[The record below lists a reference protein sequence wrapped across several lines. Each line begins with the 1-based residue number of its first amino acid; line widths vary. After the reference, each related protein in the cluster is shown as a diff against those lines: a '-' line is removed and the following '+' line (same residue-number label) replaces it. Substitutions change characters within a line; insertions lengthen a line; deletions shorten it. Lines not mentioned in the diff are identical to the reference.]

1 MAVFSDLY
9 GINCHSCP
17 TAYKVQRGCI
27 DEIPEY
33 RIPGIGLDHVMIK
46 RCPRFY
52 ATGHDLLMLSAY
64 REYRNGYLPNDGG
77 WLDQPMRFI
86 DSMEI
91 IEAAVAKVTE
101 QRDKPNGN

>member
-17 TAYKVQRGCI
+17 TAYKVQRGCLS
-27 DEIPEY
+27 EIPAH
-33 RIPGIGLDHVMIK
+33 RIPGIGLDDTMLT

-52 ATGHDLLMLSAY
+52 PGGAELLMLAAY
-64 REYRNGYLPNDGG
+64 REYRNGYLPNTGG

-86 DSMEI
+86 EGMEI
-91 IEAAVAKVTE
+91 VEAAVARVTE
-101 QRDKPNGN
+101 QRDKNGS